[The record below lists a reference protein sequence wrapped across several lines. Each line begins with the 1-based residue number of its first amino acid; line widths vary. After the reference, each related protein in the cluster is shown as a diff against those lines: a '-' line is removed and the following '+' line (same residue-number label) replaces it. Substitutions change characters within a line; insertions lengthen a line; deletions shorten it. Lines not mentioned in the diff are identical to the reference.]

1 MFEIEELS
9 FKGNSVIMFENAH
22 FDSMDF
28 KRSQDMKNKKYIH
41 VDRDIELQSPFQ
53 WTKAI

>member
-1 MFEIEELS
+1 MS
-9 FKGNSVIMFENAH
+9 SYSENAH
-22 FDSMDF
+22 FGSMGF

-41 VDRDIELQSPFQ
+41 VDRDRELQSPFQ